1 MLEFATQV
9 QDNVCALLEDMDLT
23 VLVKSFFFLKNI
35 QIQRKKNCIF
45 SLLGFDCPGD
55 GTCSSQGICDD
66 TIGSCV
72 CNVGFEGN
80 TCKGM

>member
-35 QIQRKKNCIF
+35 QIQRKKKLYF
-45 SLLGFDCPGD
+45 FLARL
-55 GTCSSQGICDD
+55 
-66 TIGSCV
+66 
-72 CNVGFEGN
+72 
-80 TCKGM
+80 

>member
-35 QIQRKKNCIF
+35 
-45 SLLGFDCPGD
+45 
-55 GTCSSQGICDD
+55 
-66 TIGSCV
+66 
-72 CNVGFEGN
+72 
-80 TCKGM
+80 